1 MSGKQGNETELKI
14 PVANLDPVRRRL
26 LAARAQRESPPEVER
41 NVLFDWSDRRLTAA
55 GQALRLRQVG
65 GCWVLTFKGPVSYQG
80 QVKVREELEL
90 DVGGGEVLARLF
102 ARIGLEPLVRYE
114 KERERWRLGE
124 VEVALDRTA
133 MGDFVELEGAVASL
147 EEAAQALDLDPRRA
161 VRGSYLSLW
170 EKYRGQNP
178 ELDLPVDMVLMRR

>member
-1 MSGKQGNETELKI
+1 MSGKQGDETELKI

-26 LAARAQRESPPEVER
+26 LAVRAQRESPPEVER
-41 NVLFDWSDRRLTAA
+41 NVLFDSPDRRLTAA

-65 GCWVLTFKGPVSYQG
+65 GGWVLTFKGPVSYQG

-90 DVGGGEVLARLF
+90 GVGEGEVLAGIF
-102 ARIGLEPLVRYE
+102 ARIGLYPLVRYE
-114 KERERWRLGE
+114 KERERWRLGG

-133 MGDFVELEGAVASL
+133 MGDFVELEGAVATL
-147 EEAAQALDLDPRRA
+147 EEAAQALDLDPAWA

-170 EKYRGQNP
+170 EQYREQHP
-178 ELDLPVDMVLMRR
+178 ELDLPVDMVLPRP